1 MKLFKDLFTEN
12 FNFDENHTTSFLCK
26 QNNSR
31 KKIFVSSVIL
41 PIEHMEQVK
50 GDLLS
55 KLDLPITTF
64 ELEKEADDNIYKFTD
79 SENLSFYKE
88 IINYFISTTEDGTN
102 NSDKEIIISEQIPSA
117 RDLKFIIHQFEVN
130 ENKILVFSRQNRISL
145 NSKKN
150 IFHFRNNAD
159 FTLVDDKEYYMFNPN
174 VTCVFVNNDVY
185 VVDYK
190 GFIEIF
196 NYKEYLK
203 DRVSKVI
210 EILENDGIIQNIES
224 YKEEIGKYRYFNS
237 LTKIDPNGSNIKSFI
252 NTHKKTIKH
261 ISNNYDVKFSFD
273 DTSNSFIVEE
283 EDGLKL
289 IIRIIS
295 ERAGFDFK
303 NELITFPIKEAVNR
317 K

>member
-1 MKLFKDLFTEN
+1 MKLFKHILTED
-12 FNFDENHTTSFLCK
+12 FNFDDSHITSYLCK
-26 QNNSR
+26 QNSNR
-31 KKIFVSSVIL
+31 KKIFVSSATL
-41 PIEHMEQVK
+41 PSEHMEQLK
-50 GDLLS
+50 ADLLS
-55 KLDLPITTF
+55 KLELPITTF
-64 ELEKEADDNIYKFTD
+64 ELEKEADDNVYEFND
-79 SENLSFYKE
+79 LENLSFYQE
-88 IINYFISTTEDGTN
+88 IVDYFINETTDN
-102 NSDKEIIISEQIPSA
+102 PNSDKEIVVSEQIPSA
-117 RDLKFIIHQFEVN
+117 KEMKYIIHQFEVK
-130 ENKILVFSRQNRISL
+130 ENKILIFSRQNRISL

-150 IFHFRNNAD
+150 IFHYRNNED
-159 FTLVDDKEYYMFNPN
+159 FTLVDDRKYYMFNPN
-174 VTCVFVNNDVY
+174 VTCVFVNTEVY

-203 DRVSKVI
+203 DRVIKVI
-210 EILENDGIIQNIES
+210 ETLGDDGIIQNIES
-224 YKEEIGKYRYFNS
+224 YKEELGKYRYFNS
-237 LTKIDPNGSNIKSFI
+237 LTKVDTNGENIKSFI
-252 NTHKKTIKH
+252 STYKDKIKE

-303 NELITFPIKEAVNR
+303 NELITFPVKEVVSR